1 MKKKILIVLP
11 TLSNGGGV
19 ISGLKNMLA
28 LLPPNYYDIKVLPI
42 ENSVRNIVHLNNCTI
57 LKENLILIAT
67 NGTYENCKE
76 YKNKYIVWLLKV
88 LLNLAAKIYLRSL
101 LEKILYKHIS
111 RSYKGYDIVISY
123 QEGGTTYFTQHIESP
138 HRIAWIHCDYA
149 KYYEL
154 HKCRNEESMY
164 SKYNLI
170 VCVSKYTLNNFVSI
184 YPKLKERSTFVYNLL
199 DIETIRENSLKA
211 FTNITFENNIT
222 NIVSIGR
229 INPVKQFHL
238 IPQIISKILN
248 SGVSKF
254 RWILIGGVDSGA
266 LEQIN
271 KEVEKYGITEEHFK
285 YIGPQFN
292 PYPYIKNSDI
302 LVSTSSSE
310 ACPFVVNEARVLGV
324 PVVSNNYPSIY
335 EFIKDDV
342 NGKICTIDKMA
353 TILSNLIKNEK
364 SLALLKQGMKEDQY
378 NNAEIIKQ
386 ICNLLDK

>member
-1 MKKKILIVLP
+1 
-11 TLSNGGGV
+11 
-19 ISGLKNMLA
+19 
-28 LLPPNYYDIKVLPI
+28 
-42 ENSVRNIVHLNNCTI
+42 
-57 LKENLILIAT
+57 
-67 NGTYENCKE
+67 
-76 YKNKYIVWLLKV
+76 
-88 LLNLAAKIYLRSL
+88 
-101 LEKILYKHIS
+101 
-111 RSYKGYDIVISY
+111 
-123 QEGGTTYFTQHIESP
+123 
-138 HRIAWIHCDYA
+138 
-149 KYYEL
+149 
-154 HKCRNEESMY
+154 MY
-164 SKYNLI
+164 SKYNNI
-170 VCVSKYTLNNFVSI
+170 VCVSKYTLNNFISI
-184 YPKLKERSTFVYNLL
+184 YPQLKERSTFVYNLL
-199 DIETIRENSLKA
+199 DIETIREKSLKA
-211 FTNITFENNIT
+211 CKDITFDYNIT

-248 SGVSKF
+248 DGVSNF

-335 EFIKDDV
+335 EFIEDDV

-353 TILSNLIKNEK
+353 TILSNLIKNEN
-364 SLALLKQGMKEDQY
+364 SLAVLKQRMKEVQY
-378 NNAEIIKQ
+378 NNAKIITQ
-386 ICNLLDK
+386 INNILASN